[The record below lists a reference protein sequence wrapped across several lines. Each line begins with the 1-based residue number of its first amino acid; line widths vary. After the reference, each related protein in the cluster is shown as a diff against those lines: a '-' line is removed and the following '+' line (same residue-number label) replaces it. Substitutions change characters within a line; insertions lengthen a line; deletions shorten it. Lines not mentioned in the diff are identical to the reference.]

1 MEPQGALF
9 DPDELADHHVG
20 RGEFAGMEFIH
31 THARTII
38 NELPKASSMPF
49 RHTINVYRGCSH
61 ACSYCLAGDTRILMG
76 DGRTRAL
83 AEVVKGDVVYGTIR
97 QGAYRRYVRTVVA
110 DHWQT
115 LKPAYRLTLHDGTT
129 IVASGDHRFLTRR
142 GWKHVTGTEQGFSR
156 RPHLTPNDHLLG
168 MGHIVNA
175 MQETDDYRKGYL
187 CGMIRGDGNLKRYQY
202 EQERRT
208 RVVYRFRLAL
218 ADDEALE
225 RSQRYL
231 SSFGILTTPFAF
243 TPETSTRRR
252 MGAIRTSTEAHF
264 RAISQLV
271 QWPTPPTGEWW
282 RGFLA
287 GVFDAEGSY
296 SSGVLRISNKDA
308 TMLQQ
313 IKTGLVTLGFDAI
326 IDSRGPDLASAVRL
340 RQGQH
345 EHTRFFHLVNPAI
358 SRKLSIAGRAVKSQA
373 NFQVRSIDQLGL
385 EMPMYDLTTGTGD
398 FIANGVISH
407 NCFAR
412 PTHEFLGMGIGEDFE
427 RRILVKVNAVELLRA
442 ELAGR
447 RWAGHHI
454 AMGTNT
460 DPYQRCEG
468 KYHLTQGVVRVLSEA
483 ANPFSLLTKSTL
495 ILRDLELLAEAAR
508 RTDVR
513 VNLSIGTLDE
523 DVWRL
528 TEPGTPSPR
537 QRVEAVRRL
546 NQAGVPCGVLV
557 APVLPGLS
565 DRPDQL
571 AEVVDACVGA
581 GAVSIS
587 TVLLHLRPG
596 VREHYLAWLTEHRP
610 DLVADYERRYR
621 RAYLPANEQRDLSDL
636 VRRLVTDASGR
647 YQTPRRVRW
656 VGGERSE
663 RVRAQM
669 MGPAAPRS
677 PEARPPEVEPLNLSF
692 E

>member
-358 SRKLSIAGRAVKSQA
+358 SRKLSIAGRAVTRLSHLRCDVLPGQA
-373 NFQVRSIDQLGL
+373 DDADFLWRDRPRVCLPILGGDDHATELGEHVEDRGLGL
-385 EMPMYDLTTGTGD
+385 RAIPRGERAGRFDV
-398 FIANGVISH
+398 FGVMA
-407 NCFAR
+407 C
-412 PTHEFLGMGIGEDFE
+412 GGIPADRESVHDESE
-427 RRILVKVNAVELLRA
+427 RDRALHGLFQPVASLAYAAELLR
-442 ELAGR
+442 
-447 RWAGHHI
+447 I
-454 AMGTNT
+454 F
-460 DPYQRCEG
+460 D
-468 KYHLTQGVVRVLSEA
+468 
-483 ANPFSLLTKSTL
+483 
-495 ILRDLELLAEAAR
+495 RDL
-508 RTDVR
+508 
-513 VNLSIGTLDE
+513 
-523 DVWRL
+523 
-528 TEPGTPSPR
+528 
-537 QRVEAVRRL
+537 
-546 NQAGVPCGVLV
+546 
-557 APVLPGLS
+557 
-565 DRPDQL
+565 DRP
-571 AEVVDACVGA
+571 A
-581 GAVSIS
+581 
-587 TVLLHLRPG
+587 
-596 VREHYLAWLTEHRP
+596 
-610 DLVADYERRYR
+610 
-621 RAYLPANEQRDLSDL
+621 
-636 VRRLVTDASGR
+636 
-647 YQTPRRVRW
+647 
-656 VGGERSE
+656 
-663 RVRAQM
+663 
-669 MGPAAPRS
+669 
-677 PEARPPEVEPLNLSF
+677 
-692 E
+692 